1 MEKMTAQQKFQY
13 VLIAEVGDGKKYSR
27 NSLSEKTNISRQ
39 TIGNIIN
46 GLPSTLYNMQCIL
59 DALGY
64 EITITKK
71 ENTDETG
78 N

>member
-1 MEKMTAQQKFQY
+1 MKIQEKFQY
-13 VLIAEVGDGKKYSR
+13 VLIAEVGEGKRYSA
-27 NSLSEKTNISRQ
+27 NALGKLSGITSQ
-39 TIGNIIN
+39 TIMNALKGK
-46 GLPSTLYNMQCIL
+46 PSTLYNMQCVL

-64 EITITKK
+64 EVSITKK